1 MNVILLTLFLLTV
14 FFIIQKNSKFQG
26 NNYPLK
32 GGSNGGGVLKNIKNT
47 LNLKTTKEKRVE
59 LITSLK
65 NISTS
70 DKVTIS
76 NVEDKWSLNKTTI
89 DHETKKKAVNIV
101 KDVMENIGWFSDNKF
116 FVRDIEN
123 IYVMKD
129 KNENFRSIISCFI
142 HDIKNFHTIKL
153 IIDVVYFDNIIYI
166 NHIDIDESG
175 IKNVLQHYDIKYKSS
190 GILSNYN
197 NFDHNV
203 EVMIDNFYKE
213 KYKLIPLEDSRDLD
227 LSGTFSFTE
236 LKAHFK
242 QKEAINKSSP
252 YICNKEKTTWNTKGV
267 NFAGD
272 ESCTFN
278 NSSIKDYPYLPRDI
292 PGGIVN
298 NVDINTYKWL
308 NDPIRGHTVSSLS

>member
-1 MNVILLTLFLLTV
+1 
-14 FFIIQKNSKFQG
+14 
-26 NNYPLK
+26 
-32 GGSNGGGVLKNIKNT
+32 
-47 LNLKTTKEKRVE
+47 
-59 LITSLK
+59 
-65 NISTS
+65 
-70 DKVTIS
+70 
-76 NVEDKWSLNKTTI
+76 
-89 DHETKKKAVNIV
+89 
-101 KDVMENIGWFSDNKF
+101 
-116 FVRDIEN
+116 
-123 IYVMKD
+123 
-129 KNENFRSIISCFI
+129 
-142 HDIKNFHTIKL
+142 
-153 IIDVVYFDNIIYI
+153 
-166 NHIDIDESG
+166 
-175 IKNVLQHYDIKYKSS
+175 
-190 GILSNYN
+190 
-197 NFDHNV
+197 
-203 EVMIDNFYKE
+203 MIDNFYKE

-252 YICNKEKTTWNTKGV
+252 YFCNKEKTTWNTKGV

>member
-47 LNLKTTKEKRVE
+47 LNLKTTKEKRIE

-76 NVEDKWSLNKTTI
+76 NVEDKWSLNKNTI
-89 DHETKKKAVNIV
+89 DPETKKKAVNII

-129 KNENFRSIISCFI
+129 KNENFRSIISSFI

-153 IIDVVYFDNIIYI
+153 IIDVVSFDRLTHENK
-166 NHIDIDESG
+166 H
-175 IKNVLQHYDIKYKSS
+175 L
-190 GILSNYN
+190 
-197 NFDHNV
+197 HN
-203 EVMIDNFYKE
+203 
-213 KYKLIPLEDSRDLD
+213 
-227 LSGTFSFTE
+227 
-236 LKAHFK
+236 
-242 QKEAINKSSP
+242 
-252 YICNKEKTTWNTKGV
+252 
-267 NFAGD
+267 
-272 ESCTFN
+272 
-278 NSSIKDYPYLPRDI
+278 
-292 PGGIVN
+292 GIVEFE
-298 NVDINTYKWL
+298 
-308 NDPIRGHTVSSLS
+308 HTVLFLLF